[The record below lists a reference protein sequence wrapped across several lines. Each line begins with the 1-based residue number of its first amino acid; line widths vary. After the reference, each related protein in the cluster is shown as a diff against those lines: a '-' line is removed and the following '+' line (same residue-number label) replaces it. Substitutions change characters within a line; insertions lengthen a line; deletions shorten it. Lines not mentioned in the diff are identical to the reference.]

1 MSVRKASLP
10 LRQHKHNDKLKHNA
24 GCFFWVNRSG
34 LPLKEETWER
44 MWSFAA
50 KQHPDG
56 ENIIESIRVL
66 CDNLPKIPFPTSTIH
81 SNMSVYQKIIEI
93 QKYIEALE
101 YNYTGTQF
109 FHIQKSK
116 PLCFLMETAKE
127 IMKEC
132 LPIKCLE
139 AVILAVYMTN
149 GIPTL
154 ERFSIGF
161 KTVFKT
167 VEYRHVVLGI
177 YYKGSYGALGMSRR
191 EKLMYK
197 PLVYSSLHE
206 LILNYQMSY
215 KDYGHKMLKL
225 HIGLPITHNPTSCR
239 SIVWKGIVIN
249 MQSTDPTDLF
259 RKVQKHARLIR
270 KSGSPGRNVR
280 KSNNFS
286 QPKIT
291 FPWLPA
297 KKNPKRTTV

>member
-93 QKYIEALE
+93 QKYIEALD
-101 YNYTGTQF
+101 
-109 FHIQKSK
+109 
-116 PLCFLMETAKE
+116 
-127 IMKEC
+127 
-132 LPIKCLE
+132 
-139 AVILAVYMTN
+139 YMTN